1 MNRNCFRLTDVVVT
15 YLDADTKCS
24 SGKSSPSRG
33 RCVKEY
39 EEQLQQLQHENFNL
53 KLHVFLLEER
63 VGKALG
69 RGDAADIMK
78 NNIELKVENETLKQ
92 SLASKNELLNQAS
105 RAIEEL
111 EQQQKIAQAA
121 YTNDKNRLNLQISQL
136 QKV

>member
-1 MNRNCFRLTDVVVT
+1 MNQLKWLKLMVLNAETNR
-15 YLDADTKCS
+15 S

-78 NNIELKVENETLKQ
+78 NNIELKVENETLKK
-92 SLASKNELLNQAS
+92 SLASKNELLTQAS

-111 EQQQKIAQAA
+111 ELQQKAAQAA
-121 YTNDKNRLNLQISQL
+121 YVNDKKRLNQQLNQL
-136 QKV
+136 QKVS

>member
-1 MNRNCFRLTDVVVT
+1 MLLLIYAVFAHFN
-15 YLDADTKCS
+15 AETKCS